1 MPGGRGRGLAIADTV
16 PWGKNTPGIQQ
27 NSRKISYFFVD
38 FFEKVFIIPYCMD
51 TMNDCMIPKFGDLA
65 ELAGSK
71 IVVGVKQLRKAVN
84 AGRATAVWLA
94 ENADPA
100 MTLPLE
106 ELCKANGI
114 PCTWVCSMQ
123 SLGSACGIDV
133 GAAAAA
139 AVD

>member
-1 MPGGRGRGLAIADTV
+1 
-16 PWGKNTPGIQQ
+16 
-27 NSRKISYFFVD
+27 
-38 FFEKVFIIPYCMD
+38 MD

-71 IVVGVKQLRKAVN
+71 IVVGVKQLRKALT
-84 AGRATAVWLA
+84 AGRARAVWLA

-106 ELCKANGI
+106 ELCKATGI
-114 PCTWVCSMQ
+114 PCTWVRSMQ
-123 SLGSACGIDV
+123 DLGSACGIDV

>member
-1 MPGGRGRGLAIADTV
+1 
-16 PWGKNTPGIQQ
+16 
-27 NSRKISYFFVD
+27 
-38 FFEKVFIIPYCMD
+38 
-51 TMNDCMIPKFGDLA
+51 MNDCMIPKFGDLA
-65 ELAGSK
+65 ELAGRK
-71 IVVGVKQLRKAVN
+71 VVVGVKQLRKALS
-84 AGRATAVWLA
+84 AGRAKTVWLA

-114 PCTWVCSMQ
+114 PCAWVRTMQ
-123 SLGSACGIDV
+123 DLGNACGIEV